1 MAGWLMKDTRD
12 TGIESYK
19 WTAFLKLKGQTSLRN
34 EEEILDE
41 FDGLVQSLQRV
52 GVDYNI
58 IVMVEGR
65 APRQLHL
72 HTTRERRK
80 PRSLERDLV
89 HNNGQVHTVRGRRHV
104 RDTSVRGKEKRR
116 HRAATA

>member
-1 MAGWLMKDTRD
+1 MKDTRD
-12 TGIESYK
+12 RVIESYK

-41 FDGLVQSLQRV
+41 FDGFVQALQRV

-65 APRQLHL
+65 APRRLHSEYNMGE
-72 HTTRERRK
+72 TEPRIARE
-80 PRSLERDLV
+80 
-89 HNNGQVHTVRGRRHV
+89 GTG
-104 RDTSVRGKEKRR
+104 
-116 HRAATA
+116 A

>member
-1 MAGWLMKDTRD
+1 MKDTGDR
-12 TGIESYK
+12 IMESYE

-41 FDGLVQSLQRV
+41 FDGFVQALQRV

-65 APRQLHL
+65 ASRQLHSEYS
-72 HTTRERRK
+72 TRETEPKIAREG
-80 PRSLERDLV
+80 S
-89 HNNGQVHTVRGRRHV
+89 G
-104 RDTSVRGKEKRR
+104 
-116 HRAATA
+116 A